1 MSQNLR
7 RILSDYHN
15 IEIGKYSY
23 GGCFDPNNIRAYTT
37 IGRYCSFA
45 KDVYVFNANHPLAFK
60 STHPFF
66 YNSTFGY
73 VERDQIE
80 RRHIEIGNDVWI
92 GQNVIILPR
101 VTRIGDG
108 AVIGAGTVITQN
120 VPEFAVVVGNP
131 SRLIRYRFSKETIK
145 RIKQEQWW
153 RKDIEELQMN
163 MDDFTHPLEES
174 DHAV

>member
-1 MSQNLR
+1 M
-7 RILSDYHN
+7 
-15 IEIGKYSY
+15 
-23 GGCFDPNNIRAYTT
+23 
-37 IGRYCSFA
+37 
-45 KDVYVFNANHPLAFK
+45 
-60 STHPFF
+60 
-66 YNSTFGY
+66 
-73 VERDQIE
+73 
-80 RRHIEIGNDVWI
+80 
-92 GQNVIILPR
+92 
-101 VTRIGDG
+101 TRIGDG